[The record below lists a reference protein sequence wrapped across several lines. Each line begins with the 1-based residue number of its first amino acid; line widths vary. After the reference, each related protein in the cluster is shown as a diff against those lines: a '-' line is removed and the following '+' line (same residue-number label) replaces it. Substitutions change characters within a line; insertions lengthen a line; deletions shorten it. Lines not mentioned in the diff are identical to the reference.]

1 MIISAS
7 RRTDIPAFYSD
18 WFIRRLQEGF
28 LYVRNPFNARQI
40 FKIVLSPDIV
50 ECIVFWSKN
59 PAPLLK
65 KLHLIDRMGYKY
77 YFQFTI
83 TSYDSSIE
91 KNVPAKEEVI
101 ETFIKLSEKIG
112 KHKVIWRYDPIF
124 LTDKFDINYHVKWF
138 EYLASK
144 LSKHTDKCII
154 SFIDMYKKCQNNMK
168 DICLKDFNVH
178 QKRILAKNLAEISE
192 SYGLKIESCA
202 EDIDLEEFGIKHGK
216 CIDDK
221 LISRIVG
228 FPISAPKDKNQRSA
242 CGCVESIDI
251 GAYNTCK
258 HACKYCYANYS
269 QKMVQ
274 RNIKAHE
281 VDSPLIT
288 GKVTGNERIINRK
301 IKPLKKQQLSLLDI
315 IAQRDTPADK

>member
-1 MIISAS
+1 VMIISAS

-91 KNVPAKEEVI
+91 KNVPEKKEVI
-101 ETFIKLSEKIG
+101 ETFVKLSEKIG

-124 LTDKFDINYHVKWF
+124 LTDKFDINYHLKWF

-144 LSKHTDKCII
+144 LSKYT
-154 SFIDMYKKCQNNMK
+154 
-168 DICLKDFNVH
+168 
-178 QKRILAKNLAEISE
+178 
-192 SYGLKIESCA
+192 
-202 EDIDLEEFGIKHGK
+202 
-216 CIDDK
+216 
-221 LISRIVG
+221 
-228 FPISAPKDKNQRSA
+228 
-242 CGCVESIDI
+242 
-251 GAYNTCK
+251 
-258 HACKYCYANYS
+258 
-269 QKMVQ
+269 
-274 RNIKAHE
+274 
-281 VDSPLIT
+281 
-288 GKVTGNERIINRK
+288 
-301 IKPLKKQQLSLLDI
+301 
-315 IAQRDTPADK
+315 